1 MSLDQDRR
9 NKSYRLQVAGVWIGG
24 AGLVVALFRA
34 VFDLWNVVGR

>member
-9 NKSYRLQVAGVWIGG
+9 KKSYRLQVARVWIGG

-34 VFDLWNVVGR
+34 VFDLWSVVGR